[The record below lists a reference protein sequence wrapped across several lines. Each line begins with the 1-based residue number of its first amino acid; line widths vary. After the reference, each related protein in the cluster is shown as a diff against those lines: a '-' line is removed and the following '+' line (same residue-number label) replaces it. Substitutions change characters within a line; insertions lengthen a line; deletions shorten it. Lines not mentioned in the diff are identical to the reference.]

1 MFRRLFSL
9 ALLLTAFWLLGACG
23 PKVVAV
29 GEEQNESALTMRVGS
44 QLEIEL
50 DANPTTGY
58 QWEIVQ
64 MDDTI
69 LEQDGEQDY
78 QSSSQRT
85 GAGGKTTFRFTAI
98 HIGESKVSLAYRRA
112 WVLGVPCAWLALRL
126 AVFKGLWPPLLGL
139 RSAERGGSYPL
150 RTALS

>member
-1 MFRRLFSL
+1 VPPALQAKETTTMIRRLFSL

-58 QWEIVQ
+58 QWEVVQ
-64 MDDTI
+64 LDNTI
-69 LEQDGEQDY
+69 LEQDGDLDY
-78 QSSSQRT
+78 RASSQLT
-85 GAGGKTTFRFTAI
+85 GASGKSTFHFTAI
-98 HIGESKVSLAYRRA
+98 HVGEAKVDLVYRRA
-112 WVLGVPCAWLALRL
+112 WETDVAPAQTYSLQVNVRP
-126 AVFKGLWPPLLGL
+126 
-139 RSAERGGSYPL
+139 
-150 RTALS
+150 